1 MSHVLVVDDNVINL
15 KLVCDLLEC
24 AGIEVSRAEDAQSA
38 RSALEAARPNLVLM
52 DIGLPDMNGLEL
64 TRRLRADDRFRTL
77 PIIAL
82 TAFAMKGDDRKALEA
97 GCDGYIT
104 KPVDT
109 RTFVSQIERFL
120 RRRPEPQQ

>member
-1 MSHVLVVDDNVINL
+1 MFHVLVVDDNVINL

-38 RSALEAARPNLVLM
+38 RSALESLRPNLVLM

-64 TRRLRADDRFRTL
+64 TRRLRAEARFRTL

-82 TAFAMKGDDRKALEA
+82 TAFAMKGDDRKAFEA
-97 GCDGYIT
+97 GCNGYIT
-104 KPVDT
+104 KPIDT
-109 RTFVSQIERFL
+109 RTFVKQIEHFL
-120 RRRPEPQQ
+120 QSGPGPQQ